1 MLTGAI
7 HIWLVTRTQQRPG
20 GCHIC
25 FFHFT
30 TLNFRVDAYSTL
42 HSEFHQLSSA
52 CLTSCNTMLISHSFP
67 NLTHLLS
74 KLKISRWELLRFF
87 KIQDQWTLEADW
99 LVLGATTLRQKP
111 SIPSVF
117 PQEMIAQIPT
127 GSHKSWPEETISQT
141 TVWSRKI
148 SHTYFLHSLLSFFPY
163 IILWLLSVLWKQGL
177 RHPWAPVPPGLSSP
191 K

>member
-1 MLTGAI
+1 MPIQLCI
-7 HIWLVTRTQQRPG
+7 QNV
-20 GCHIC
+20 
-25 FFHFT
+25 
-30 TLNFRVDAYSTL
+30 
-42 HSEFHQLSSA
+42 HQLSSA
-52 CLTSCNTMLISHSFP
+52 CLTTCNTMFISHSFP

-87 KIQDQWTLEADW
+87 KIQDQWTLETDW

-127 GSHKSWPEETISQT
+127 GSHKSRPEETISQT

-148 SHTYFLHSLLSFFPY
+148 NHTYFLHSLLSFFPY

-177 RHPWAPVPPGLSSP
+177 RHPWAPVPPALSSP